1 MTVVSKVYTSIV
13 AYSEFFL
20 TYYRYTIRISFN
32 QLLKYE
38 IITIILPL
46 CVQNSYYC
54 RIKRNNLLNMYSCII
69 NNFRS

>member
-20 TYYRYTIRISFN
+20 TYYRYKIRISFN

-38 IITIILPL
+38 IINYY
-46 CVQNSYYC
+46 NSTFM
-54 RIKRNNLLNMYSCII
+54 RTK
-69 NNFRS
+69 